1 MYIDDT
7 KEVIRNRKSKKTDNR
22 MAKKGKLTSQKAHK
36 VAKEIKNLQT
46 EQTQIIFAAIMLT
59 FNVF

>member
-22 MAKKGKLTSQKAHK
+22 MAKKGKTNFVES
-36 VAKEIKNLQT
+36 T
-46 EQTQIIFAAIMLT
+46 
-59 FNVF
+59 